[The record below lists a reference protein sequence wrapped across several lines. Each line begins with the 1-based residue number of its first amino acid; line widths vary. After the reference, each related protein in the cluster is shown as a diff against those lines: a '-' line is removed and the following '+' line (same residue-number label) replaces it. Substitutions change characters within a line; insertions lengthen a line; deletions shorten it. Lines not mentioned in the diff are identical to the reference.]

1 MPESIEQKIEELSL
15 ELASVKTQRDKLNS
29 QAKSWTKKRNSIHEQ
44 TRKLR
49 TEANSLKEKR
59 DALNQKVRELK
70 NLREQAKA
78 LRKEK
83 HSQIL
88 KLREKIRTLDERSP
102 PRNLRA
108 IQKEIESLEWKI
120 QTTSLAV
127 KEEEKLISRVGRLEI
142 QQKILRQLQES
153 KNILIEL
160 QAEETALATKAKSHH
175 QKLSELAE
183 QSQKLHEQRLE
194 ILSNIQNFKAEADN
208 AHQEYVKTR
217 EKADAIH
224 QRCLELGQ
232 KISSLKQKQR
242 NVEEAKQAKRQKQ
255 LLREAREKALE
266 KRKRRE
272 KLTWEEFKLLTEQET
287 NSKRDSA
294 EQKFKEE

>member
-1 MPESIEQKIEELSL
+1 LPESIEQKIEELSL

-29 QAKSWTKKRNSIHEQ
+29 QARSWTKKRNSIHEQ

-59 DALNQKVRELK
+59 DALNQKVMELK

-108 IQKEIESLEWKI
+108 VQQEIESLEWKI

-183 QSQKLHEQRLE
+183 QSQKLHEQRLG

-217 EKADAIH
+217 KKADAIH

-255 LLREAREKALE
+255 LLREACKKALE
-266 KRKRRE
+266 KKKRGE
-272 KLTWEEFKLLTEQET
+272 KLTWEEFKLLTEEET
-287 NSKRDSA
+287 NRKRGSA